1 LVGKD
6 GRFKEKNELS
16 AAAAAAAAVAAPAIS
31 SSSSSS
37 VCALLFSLSLSRAL
51 LFCDAFA
58 AAFSVRIYHHRLE
71 ARVFC

>member
-16 AAAAAAAAVAAPAIS
+16 AAAAAAVAVAAPAIS
-31 SSSSSS
+31 SSSSS
-37 VCALLFSLSLSRAL
+37 VCALLLSLSLSRAL

>member
-1 LVGKD
+1 MLLLLLLPPYL
-6 GRFKEKNELS
+6 FF
-16 AAAAAAAAVAAPAIS
+16 
-31 SSSSSS
+31 
-37 VCALLFSLSLSRAL
+37 VCVRVVVLSLSLSRGL